1 MKRIL
6 HILTNSADNS
16 DAVAATVIEKQR
28 AEAELEVV
36 VVDVTA
42 GEPDYRDVVHQI
54 FNADSIEVW

>member
-6 HILTNSADNS
+6 HILTNGADNS

-36 VVDVTA
+36 VVDVA
-42 GEPDYRDVVHQI
+42 VGEPDYRDVVHQI

>member
-6 HILTNSADNS
+6 HILTNGADKS
-16 DAVAATVIEKQR
+16 DAVAAAVIEKQR
-28 AEAELEVV
+28 SASELEVV

-54 FNADSIEVW
+54 FKADSVEVW